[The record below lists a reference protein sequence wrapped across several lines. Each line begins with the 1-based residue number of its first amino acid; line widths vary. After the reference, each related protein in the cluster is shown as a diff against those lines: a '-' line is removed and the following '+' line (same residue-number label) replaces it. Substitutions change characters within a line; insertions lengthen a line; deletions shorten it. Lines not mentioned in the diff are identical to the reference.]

1 MGRKYA
7 PLPRQTIQIDSRG
20 RITVPEYLREAANL
34 ESGSWVEVEAYPE
47 LKDMK
52 CKVLIIR
59 RAF

>member
-7 PLPRQTIQIDSRG
+7 PLPRQTIQIDKRG

-34 ESGSWVEVEAYPE
+34 EPGSYVEVEAYPE

-52 CKVLIIR
+52 CKVLILR